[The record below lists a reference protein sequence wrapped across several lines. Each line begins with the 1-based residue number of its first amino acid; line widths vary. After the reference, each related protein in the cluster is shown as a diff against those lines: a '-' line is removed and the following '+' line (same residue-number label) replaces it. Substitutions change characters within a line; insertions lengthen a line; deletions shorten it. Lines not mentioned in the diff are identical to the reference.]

1 MFFGM
6 TNFEDRSCTGCG
18 HSGPG
23 WQFEEHHPDRV
34 ARPKFTVTLCI
45 PCHREVTRRERSP
58 AGTQSARFELR
69 CRADQ
74 LERWQ
79 AAAGDVPLS
88 RWIRNVCNEV
98 AAGIPVVSDPGVPSG
113 TVEVRDGGKTVG
125 VITGVARTSFKPD
138 FGSRLKEK

>member
-88 RWIRNVCNEV
+88 RWIRNACDEV
-98 AAGIPVVSDPGVPSG
+98 AAAGDVRDVVLPR
-113 TVEVRDGGKTVG
+113 TVEPSFS
-125 VITGVARTSFKPD
+125 GVAKLRPAESSFKPD